1 MTSITR
7 HFADVGGREVHY
19 RRAGSGPAVVLLHP
33 APLSSRIFDPL
44 IEELAG
50 SCTVFALDR
59 AGFGLSELLDHP
71 RPEIGDYADALRDE
85 LDAIGID
92 TAFFYGSATGSVVG
106 TEFARRYPE
115 RVESIVL
122 ENLPLVT
129 DEQAAYMIEHYAPRF
144 EPLWE
149 GGHLPYLWTVAHDIA
164 CYWPWSRR
172 EVAARRDVDMPFL
185 DDIRLTF
192 LDLLLIGPEGHLAY
206 DAVWRYRP
214 APALRELTVP
224 TTILCLHA
232 DDPDPHEGF
241 RFLEEAYRATDPEY
255 SGRVTVPV
263 LWDVEQRRIVNNES
277 SEIIRMLDA
286 WSDEGPALYPERL
299 RAEIDEVNERVYHGV
314 NDGVYRAGFAT
325 TQAAY
330 EEAFDALFATLDW
343 LEERLARR
351 RYLVGDAL
359 TEADVRLFVTL
370 VRFDAVY
377 VGHFK
382 CNLRRIDDYPALSA
396 YLRDLYQ
403 HPGVAATVS
412 FDHIKRHYYSTHPA
426 LNLRGIVPKGPELDL
441 LAPHGRD
448 AL

>member
-1 MTSITR
+1 MADRKSR
-7 HFADVGGREVHY
+7 HTCEM
-19 RRAGSGPAVVLLHP
+19 
-33 APLSSRIFDPL
+33 SRP
-44 IEELAG
+44 
-50 SCTVFALDR
+50 
-59 AGFGLSELLDHP
+59 
-71 RPEIGDYADALRDE
+71 
-85 LDAIGID
+85 
-92 TAFFYGSATGSVVG
+92 
-106 TEFARRYPE
+106 
-115 RVESIVL
+115 RVESGRFVRQ
-122 ENLPLVT
+122 ES
-129 DEQAAYMIEHYAPRF
+129 AFREHVVVRP
-144 EPLWE
+144 EP
-149 GGHLPYLWTVAHDIA
+149 GRYHLYVSLA
-164 CYWPWSRR
+164 CPW
-172 EVAARRDVDMPFL
+172 AARTLVVRVLKRLERVIGVTVVDPVRDE
-185 DDIRLTF
+185 R
-192 LDLLLIGPEGHLAY
+192 G
-206 DAVWRYRP
+206 WR
-214 APALRELTVP
+214 
-224 TTILCLHA
+224 LHA

-241 RFLEEAYRATDPEY
+241 RFLEEAYRATDPGY

-426 LNLRGIVPKGPELDL
+426 LNPRGIVPKGPELDL